1 MAETKSK
8 QGLQPNAK
16 KNKGARLPRRNA
28 KGGTSFWARL
38 WAQRELWLM
47 LLPGLAFYAIFRY
60 GPMYGLRVAFQD
72 YSPFL
77 RENSPWVGFKHFE
90 FFFSKPDFLRLL
102 RNTLTLG
109 GLSLFITFPV
119 TIIFSLVLNEIRQMK
134 AKKFYQ
140 TVSYLPTFFSIV
152 IICSIFVQMFSV
164 GGVVNDIIAMF
175 GGERTQF
182 LLKSE
187 WYYFIYMI
195 SEVWAGVGSGAIIYL
210 SALAGVDTQLY
221 EAAELDGCTR
231 MKRIIHITL
240 PSIMPTIVTMFLLRV
255 GNIIRIGADKTLL
268 LAEPITKEVSD
279 IFATYVYEMGIL
291 QGGTSYSAA
300 IGMFESVVAATLLL
314 IFNYISRKKT
324 GNSLW

>member
-1 MAETKSK
+1 MAVTNSK
-8 QGLQPNAK
+8 QSLQPNAK
-16 KNKGARLPRRNA
+16 KNKGARLPKRNA

-47 LLPGLAFYAIFRY
+47 LLPGLVFYAIFRY
-60 GPMYGLRVAFQD
+60 GPMYGLKVAFQD

-77 RENSPWVGFKHFE
+77 RDNSPWVGWKHFE
-90 FFFSKPDFLRLL
+90 MFFSKPDFLRLL

-109 GLSLFITFPV
+109 ALSLCVTFPV
-119 TIIFSLVLNEIRQMK
+119 TIIFSLVLNEVRQMK

-152 IICSIFVQMFSV
+152 IICSMFIQMFSV
-164 GGVVNDIIAMF
+164 SGVVNNIVELF

-187 WYYFIYMI
+187 WYYFIYII

-231 MKRIIHITL
+231 FKRIIHITL

-255 GNIIRIGADKTLL
+255 GNIIRVGADKTLL
-268 LAEPITKEVSD
+268 LAEPITAEVSD
-279 IFATYVYEMGIL
+279 IFATYVYQMGIL
-291 QGGTSYSAA
+291 QGSTSYSAA
-300 IGMFESVVAATLLL
+300 IGLFESVVAATLLL
-314 IFNYISRKKT
+314 IFNYISRKKS